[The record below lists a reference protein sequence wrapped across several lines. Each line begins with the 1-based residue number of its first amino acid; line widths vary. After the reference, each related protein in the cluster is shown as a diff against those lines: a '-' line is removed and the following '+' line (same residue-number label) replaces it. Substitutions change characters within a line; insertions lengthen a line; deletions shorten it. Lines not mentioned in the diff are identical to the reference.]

1 MKARLS
7 WPCALSFAGLLALGA
22 CSNGEGDGG
31 GSAGKGGSSAMG
43 GQSGG
48 RGGSGGSSSTGNAGS
63 VGAGGSSTTGGTS
76 GTAGTSGAA
85 GTSGTAGTT
94 GAAGTSGVAGT
105 SGASGA
111 AGHAGS
117 GGSSGAAG
125 HAGGGGPG
133 GAGAAGH
140 GGSSGGTTGTAG
152 TTGLAGTSGSAG
164 TSGAGGASA
173 ACGAP
178 PTEFIY
184 ARWPMPNPA
193 SSGLPNPASYT
204 DNGDGTVTDNVTK
217 LVWQKAVTSTQAYA
231 WCDAINY
238 CAALTLAGRT
248 WRLPTRIEL
257 LSLVDFTRTGPAIST
272 TAFPGVPG
280 GKYHWTASPWVVSQI
295 ATKPQYSW
303 IVNFSEGL
311 TSNAGDR
318 TAAEYARCVSSGDEG
333 PLPSPRYTQVATGE
347 VQDVD
352 TKLIWATTATTT
364 TTDFATAQTTCS
376 GLGLNGHTWRTPSI
390 KELSTLV
397 DEIPP
402 ISKVSPAIDTA
413 TFAGTAATTP
423 YWSSSLYG
431 GQAATAHDPWVINY
445 EDGFTEYNQTAALVR
460 CVR

>member
-1 MKARLS
+1 MRSRLP
-7 WPCALSFAGLLALGA
+7 WPCALSLSAVLALGS
-22 CSNGEGDGG
+22 CSSGGDGG
-31 GSAGKGGSSAMG
+31 GTSGQGGSAA
-43 GQSGG
+43 GQSGSSG
-48 RGGSGGSSSTGNAGS
+48 GQGGTSPSGSGGSLGAGGTSAAGGGSGGAGTS
-63 VGAGGSSTTGGTS
+63 GAGGTTGGR

-85 GTSGTAGTT
+85 GHAGGASGTAGHSGGNAGSAGTT
-94 GAAGTSGVAGT
+94 GAAGTSGSAGV
-105 SGASGA
+105 
-111 AGHAGS
+111 
-117 GGSSGAAG
+117 
-125 HAGGGGPG
+125 
-133 GAGAAGH
+133 
-140 GGSSGGTTGTAG
+140 TGT
-152 TTGLAGTSGSAG
+152 
-164 TSGAGGASA
+164 GGASA

-178 PTEFIY
+178 ATEFIY

-231 WCDAINY
+231 WCDAIAY
-238 CAALTLAGRT
+238 CANLTLAGRT

-257 LSLVDFTRTGPAIST
+257 LSLVDFTRTSPALDT
-272 TAFPGVPG
+272 VAFPNLPG
-280 GKYHWTASPWVVSQI
+280 GKYHWTASPWVVSQLS
-295 ATKPQYSW
+295 TKPQDSW
-303 IVNFSEGL
+303 MVNFASGGL
-311 TSNAGDR
+311 TSNAVDR
-318 TAAEYARCVSSGDEG
+318 TAVEYARCISSPNEG

-352 TKLIWATTATTT
+352 TKLIWATSGTTT
-364 TTDFATAQTTCS
+364 TTDFTTAQTACS
-376 GLGLNGHTWRTPSI
+376 GFGLNGHIWRTPSI

-413 TFAGTAATTP
+413 TFPDTAATTP

>member
-1 MKARLS
+1 MATPRFRFV
-7 WPCALSFAGLLALGA
+7 ALASLLVFGA
-22 CSNGEGDGG
+22 CG
-31 GSAGKGGSSAMG
+31 GS
-43 GQSGG
+43 
-48 RGGSGGSSSTGNAGS
+48 GSGGSG
-63 VGAGGSSTTGGTS
+63 GAGGSSASGTGGTTGTGGGTGTGGASSTGGTTGTGGGATGTGGGATGTGGGATSS
-76 GTAGTSGAA
+76 GGATGTGGAVSTGGFTGSGGAA
-85 GTSGTAGTT
+85 GM
-94 GAAGTSGVAGT
+94 
-105 SGASGA
+105 
-111 AGHAGS
+111 
-117 GGSSGAAG
+117 
-125 HAGGGGPG
+125 
-133 GAGAAGH
+133 AGAKG
-140 GGSSGGTTGTAG
+140 SGGTTGTGGAAG
-152 TTGLAGTSGSAG
+152 R
-164 TSGAGGASA
+164 GGASGTGGATTTDGGA
-173 ACGAP
+173 ACVYQP
-178 PTEFIY
+178 PSEYIY

-217 LVWQKAVTSTQAYA
+217 LVWQKAVTSSQAYS
-231 WCDAINY
+231 WCNAINY
-238 CAALTLAGRT
+238 CATLTLAGRS

-257 LSLVDFTRTGPAIST
+257 LSLVDFTRTGPAINT
-272 TAFPGVPG
+272 TAFPSVPG
-280 GKYHWTASPWVVSQI
+280 GKYHWTSSPWVVSQI

-318 TAAEYARCVSSGDEG
+318 TAAEYARCVSAPDEG
-333 PLPSPRYTQVATGE
+333 ALPSPRYVAVATGE

-397 DEIPP
+397 DEVPP
-402 ISKVSPAIDTA
+402 ISKVSPAIDTT

-431 GQAATAHDPWVINY
+431 GMSATAHDPWVINY